1 MRQGFAYTVVPR
13 HQGVGPKGSHLG
25 LELPA
30 AKGLNPQRDRSRQYW
45 NFIHYLASTDRSEAL
60 EGAQEEEHPHG
71 KLQRLEGVLF
81 LSREGLSLR
90 KLAKLAGLADATEAR
105 TLIRE
110 LNQQLDEQGRAFR
123 VEDIAGGY
131 ALLTRAQFADWLR
144 RFEYVPGQ
152 QKLSQTAM
160 ETLAVV
166 AYRQPVPRS
175 EIEAIRGVS
184 SSEVLKQLMEYELVR
199 IHSRSEELGRPFL
212 YGTTRRFLQMFG
224 LRSLDRLPRMSW
236 VNEPLSAPSIAAVE
250 HSETEDSAM
259 TSTLSMDESVASIN
273 PAVDMDPIATSKS
286 SAVALAH
293 PTAAVED
300 EENDGFY
307 EEEDE
312 EEGDDF
318 EDLDDDDWDDDE
330 DEEESEDDLEEES
343 EWEEVDDDDDGWS
356 EDDDDDEEDDDW
368 GEEEEKDD
376 EDGDWD

>member
-1 MRQGFAYTVVPR
+1 MPR
-13 HQGVGPKGSHLG
+13 HLGVGPKRSHLG
-25 LELPA
+25 AEKPA
-30 AKGLNPQRDRSRQYW
+30 AQGLNPQGDRSRQYW
-45 NFIHYLASTDRSEAL
+45 NFIHYLASTGRPEAL
-60 EGAQEEEHPHG
+60 GAAQEEEHPHG
-71 KLQRLEGVLF
+71 KMQRLEAVLF

-105 TLIRE
+105 TLIRQ

-131 ALLTRAQFADWLR
+131 GLLTRAQFADWLR

-152 QKLSQTAM
+152 QKLSQSAM

-273 PAVDMDPIATSKS
+273 PAEDMDAIATSAS
-286 SAVALAH
+286 SAVAVAE

-307 EEEDE
+307 DDEDE
-312 EEGDDF
+312 EEGDDDDF
-318 EDLDDDDWDDDE
+318 EDFDDDEWDDDE

-368 GEEEEKDD
+368 GEEDE

>member
-1 MRQGFAYTVVPR
+1 MRQGFANSVMPR
-13 HQGVGPKGSHLG
+13 HLGVGPKRSHLG
-25 LELPA
+25 AEKPA
-30 AKGLNPQRDRSRQYW
+30 AQGLNPQGDRSRQYW
-45 NFIHYLASTDRSEAL
+45 NFIHYLASTGRPEAL
-60 EGAQEEEHPHG
+60 GAAQEEEHPHG
-71 KLQRLEGVLF
+71 KMQRLEAVLF

-105 TLIRE
+105 TLIRQ

-131 ALLTRAQFADWLR
+131 GLLTRAQFADWLR

-273 PAVDMDPIATSKS
+273 PAEDMDAIATSAS
-286 SAVALAH
+286 SAVAVAE

-307 EEEDE
+307 DDEDE
-312 EEGDDF
+312 EEGDDDDF
-318 EDLDDDDWDDDE
+318 EDFDDDEWDDDE

-368 GEEEEKDD
+368 GEEDE